1 MSEFEV
7 SRVLQST
14 PDTVFAV
21 VSDVDRLP
29 EWLPTVEHARTM
41 TDGGVE
47 LKGSSYESE
56 GFWRAEHDQMRVE
69 WSTPSRNGEPGKYA
83 GWLQLADSAGGGTEV
98 TVHLSFLAEQAPD
111 GVETELA
118 QSLEALADLTE

>member
-1 MSEFEV
+1 MSEHEV

-14 PDTVFAV
+14 PDAIFAV

-29 EWLPTVEHARTM
+29 EWLPTVDHARTL
-41 TDGGVE
+41 TDGEVE
-47 LKGSSYESE
+47 LRGSSYQSE

-69 WSTPSRNGEPGKYA
+69 WATPSRGGEPGKYA
-83 GWLQLADSAGGGTEV
+83 GWLQVADSAGGGSSV

-111 GVETELA
+111 SVDTELA
-118 QSLEALADLTE
+118 QSLESLADLVE